1 MRLVIL
7 RQLRRLPNLLLL
19 SALLAQVL
27 AWPWL
32 EGIPGGR
39 LMLVGFD
46 WVILVLAL
54 RAARATGLE
63 ARLGWVLLG
72 PAIVLH
78 AAEVV
83 VGGSGLYVA
92 SQLAQAS
99 FHGFVVTCLLRYVLR
114 DEVMT
119 LDELWA
125 LASLYVLLA
134 FVFAYVYAVIEH
146 LAPGAFVINPTNNP
160 DGVTGWWELLYFSFT
175 CLTSVGFGEITPV
188 HDVARSVVMI
198 QQVTGVLYLAIVI
211 SRLMGLQR
219 RRPE

>member
-1 MRLVIL
+1 MRFVIL

-32 EGIPGGR
+32 EGIEGGR

-54 RAARATGLE
+54 RAARATGAE
-63 ARLGWVLLG
+63 AQLGWWLLG
-72 PAIVLH
+72 PAVVLH

-83 VGGSGLYVA
+83 AGGSGLYVA
-92 SQLAQAS
+92 SQLAQAA

-114 DEVMT
+114 DDVMT

-134 FVFAYVYAVIEH
+134 FVFAYVYAMIEH
-146 LAPGAFVINPTNNP
+146 LAPGAFFINPTNNP
-160 DGVTGWWELLYFSFT
+160 DGATGWWELLYFSFT

-188 HDVARSVVMI
+188 HDVARSVVML

-211 SRLMGLQR
+211 SRLIGMNAR
-219 RRPE
+219 RGS

>member
-1 MRLVIL
+1 MRVVML

-19 SALLAQVL
+19 LALLAQVL
-27 AWPWL
+27 AWPWM
-32 EGIPGGR
+32 EEVPGGR
-39 LMLVGFD
+39 LVLVGFD

-54 RAARATGLE
+54 RAARATGAE
-63 ARLGWVLLG
+63 AQLGWWLLG
-72 PAIVLH
+72 PAVVLH
-78 AAEVV
+78 AAGVV
-83 VGGSGLYVA
+83 AGGSGLYVA
-92 SQLAQAS
+92 SQLAQAA

-114 DEVMT
+114 DDVMT

-146 LAPGAFVINPTNNP
+146 LAPGAFFINPTNNP
-160 DGVTGWWELLYFSFT
+160 DGATGWWELLYFSFT

-188 HDVARSVVMI
+188 HDVARSVVML

-211 SRLMGLQR
+211 SRLIGMTAR
-219 RRPE
+219 RGS